1 MEFRLLGPLEVRHDE
16 HILKLGGPRQQAV
29 LAALALSTNR
39 VVSIGHLTQA
49 VWERAPASPAS
60 NLRTYVLGLRRRLR
74 AGGERIQRL
83 LTRPP
88 GYLLRAEAGEVDVLL
103 FDQLADRG
111 SRALATGALPE
122 ATACLRYAL
131 ALWRGEPCEGL
142 PLGAE
147 LRAETVRLQE
157 RRLIVVERYVDA
169 QLAAGEPGEAIGE
182 LRPLVVRHPLRESLW
197 RQLILALY
205 RAGRPGEATD
215 AYHAARHQLVDQLG
229 VEPGE
234 ELRRLHAAVLTA
246 DPALRG
252 PDRRG

>member
-29 LAALALSTNR
+29 LAALALSANR
-39 VVSIGHLTQA
+39 VVSIDHLTQA

-60 NLRTYVLGLRRRLR
+60 NLRTYVLGLRRLLR

-88 GYLLRAEAGEVDVLL
+88 GYLLRAEAGEVDVLI

-131 ALWRGEPCEGL
+131 ALW
-142 PLGAE
+142 
-147 LRAETVRLQE
+147 
-157 RRLIVVERYVDA
+157 
-169 QLAAGEPGEAIGE
+169 
-182 LRPLVVRHPLRESLW
+182 
-197 RQLILALY
+197 

-252 PDRRG
+252 PDRRD